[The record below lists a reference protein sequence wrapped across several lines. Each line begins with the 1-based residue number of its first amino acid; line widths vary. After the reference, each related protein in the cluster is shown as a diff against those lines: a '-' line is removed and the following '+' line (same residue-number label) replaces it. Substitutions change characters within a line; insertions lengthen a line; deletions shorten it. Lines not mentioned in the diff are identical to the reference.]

1 MVDAV
6 AAIEVAALDG
16 VAPAAKAAVEAAV
29 EADVRGLVAV
39 SGVRLLSAA
48 NSEPI
53 APRALVAIRSRVAM
67 RYGSCCLPTVV
78 RLGR

>member
-16 VAPAAKAAVEAAV
+16 VAPAAKAAV

>member
-1 MVDAV
+1 VVDAV

-16 VAPAAKAAVEAAV
+16 VAPAAKAAV